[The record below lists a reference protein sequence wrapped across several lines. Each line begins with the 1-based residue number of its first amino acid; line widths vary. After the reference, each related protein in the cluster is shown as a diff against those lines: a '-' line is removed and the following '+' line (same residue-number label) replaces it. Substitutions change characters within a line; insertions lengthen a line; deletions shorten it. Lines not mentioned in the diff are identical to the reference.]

1 MHTHTQANDLSANYA
16 RRNSILAWV
25 LLSTIICLKQRLNET
40 FKTSVFCGRNQFE
53 RLVQYQNI
61 AKAVIAS
68 KVVANLMQ
76 KNEWKLKIL
85 TNTAKLPANPL
96 MISLLAMISTALGC
110 GVMPPGQ
117 DDEKKTL
124 YHIADMTN
132 RRWKLINTDQ
142 IRYI

>member
-1 MHTHTQANDLSANYA
+1 MDVRSLYCNVVHPAYTKIIKYVEPPHQSVVLRLRSLYWISA
-16 RRNSILAWV
+16 
-25 LLSTIICLKQRLNET
+25 E
-40 FKTSVFCGRNQFE
+40 
-53 RLVQYQNI
+53 
-61 AKAVIAS
+61 
-68 KVVANLMQ
+68 
-76 KNEWKLKIL
+76 EWKLKIL